1 MDATTLR
8 IVLFVAGLIF
18 IAGIY
23 FYETRRRKRESAQ
36 ARRRVVP
43 QVQEPSLEIE
53 QTEPEPDGWH
63 VAEADALGQPQDD
76 YDKAREMRKHSAFD
90 EEPEELGSI
99 TIDDEPIPGI
109 DEPGGKDADVE
120 PVAQDGMF
128 EADVGIETG
137 TESEKIKAAM
147 EQQDLFGFSAQEESP
162 VDVPDLIIQINVRA
176 RKPPFEG
183 PAIVKAMQET
193 GLHLSSQAIYQRLA
207 SDGTRKVLYSLASM
221 VNPGVFPVKAM
232 DDFTTPGLTLFAQLP
247 GPADG
252 MLIFSDMLYTA
263 ERLAAM
269 LVGDLQDDT
278 HSALTKQTIEH
289 LRERIME
296 HKRQIQIA
304 RRKG

>member
-36 ARRRVVP
+36 ARRRVAP

-63 VAEADALGQPQDD
+63 AAEADALGLPQDD

-109 DEPGGKDADVE
+109 DEPGGQGADAEPAARDELFESDVE
-120 PVAQDGMF
+120 S
-128 EADVGIETG
+128 
-137 TESEKIKAAM
+137 ESEIEKKKAAM

-176 RKPPFEG
+176 RKAPFEG

-193 GLHLSSQAIYQRLA
+193 GLHLSNQAIYQRLA

-221 VNPGVFPVKAM
+221 VNPGIFPVKAM